1 MQSALSGCNWPC
13 QSCFCQTVSST
24 PLSLSL
30 ALSLPL
36 TRARSGVQE
45 MQLAAGQLRDEI
57 DVMKTEKGKGNGKWR
72 LEMMKEE

>member
-1 MQSALSGCNWPC
+1 MLCLGVIGLARAVFVKRLAPL
-13 QSCFCQTVSST
+13 
-24 PLSLSL
+24 LSLSL

-57 DVMKTEKGKGNGKWR
+57 DVMKKEKGKRNGKWR
-72 LEMMKEE
+72 LEMMKGE